1 MDHRPILLIGLLAL
15 VLAGCGAGEDAGASG
30 STSGDVRT
38 VAVTLDDS
46 MEIELSATD
55 FRVGETVRFE
65 VTNAGAAPH
74 EFYLGD
80 ADEQAAH
87 AEEMAEMEMAH
98 DDPNGV
104 SVDPGATETLEYTF
118 DQAGEIFAGC
128 HEPGHY
134 EAGMVASLT
143 VAGE

>member
-1 MDHRPILLIGLLAL
+1 
-15 VLAGCGAGEDAGASG
+15 
-30 STSGDVRT
+30 
-38 VAVTLDDS
+38 
-46 MEIELSATD
+46 
-55 FRVGETVRFE
+55 VGETVRFE

-87 AEEMAEMEMAH
+87 ADEMAEMEMAH